1 MSLVSN
7 RLFKKITITTSNQ
20 SLIHWIIQQ
29 YFILMSIFQPTRF
42 LTLSKIIYLHW
53 KFLLWTCVFCKLN
66 IPSFVPKICRT
77 IFGEN
82 IRCITFRYF
91 CTKIFF
97 ELVNIFGTGCGT
109 ICCVVVWCHYCVA
122 GPGLIWLVSRKFYL
136 VTWRHCGQESAVQ
149 CGPQYKIFYFLISV
163 RGPGSQIAL
172 PLSLW
177 KCCLIESVSSCAA
190 QARLPGCGGHQS
202 CGKSGPGPHTFTL
215 NFYTASQTN
224 CLCIT

>member
-42 LTLSKIIYLHW
+42 LTLSKIIYIHW
-53 KFLLWTCVFCKLN
+53 KFLLRTCVMFCKCIIIIKKMVTKYLG
-66 IPSFVPKICRT
+66 KI
-77 IFGEN
+77 FSVF
-82 IRCITFRYF
+82 ITFRYF
-91 CTKIFF
+91 WTKIFF
-97 ELVNIFGTGCGT
+97 DLVNIFRTGCGT

-149 CGPQYKIFYFLISV
+149 CRPQYKISAVKRSI
-163 RGPGSQIAL
+163 GSTTGFHNHGEG
-172 PLSLW
+172 S
-177 KCCLIESVSSCAA
+177 
-190 QARLPGCGGHQS
+190 
-202 CGKSGPGPHTFTL
+202 
-215 NFYTASQTN
+215 
-224 CLCIT
+224 

>member
-66 IPSFVPKICRT
+66 IPSFVPKNCRT
-77 IFGEN
+77 IFGEK
-82 IRCITFRYF
+82 IHCITFRYF
-91 CTKIFF
+91 CTEIFF

-149 CGPQYKIFYFLISV
+149 RRPQYKIFYFLISV

>member
-1 MSLVSN
+1 M
-7 RLFKKITITTSNQ
+7 
-20 SLIHWIIQQ
+20 
-29 YFILMSIFQPTRF
+29 
-42 LTLSKIIYLHW
+42 
-53 KFLLWTCVFCKLN
+53 FCKLN
-66 IPSFVPKICRT
+66 ICTIICANCRT

-82 IRCITFRYF
+82 IHCITFRYF

-136 VTWRHCGQESAVQ
+136 VTWRHCGQESVVQ
-149 CGPQYKIFYFLISV
+149 CGPQYKIFYFLISAP
-163 RGPGSQIAL
+163 GPGSQIAL

>member
-1 MSLVSN
+1 M
-7 RLFKKITITTSNQ
+7 
-20 SLIHWIIQQ
+20 
-29 YFILMSIFQPTRF
+29 
-42 LTLSKIIYLHW
+42 
-53 KFLLWTCVFCKLN
+53 
-66 IPSFVPKICRT
+66 PKICRT

-163 RGPGSQIAL
+163 PGPGSQIAL
-172 PLSLW
+172 LSLSLEVLFDW
-177 KCCLIESVSSCAA
+177 VCLQLRGSGEA
-190 QARLPGCGGHQS
+190 ARLRWTPELWQVRTWASYSYAELLYYQLNKLSLNYIIHKLVFLLAFKRSYLFYNFALFGNLISSQL
-202 CGKSGPGPHTFTL
+202 TL
-215 NFYTASQTN
+215 NVFKQINS
-224 CLCIT
+224 ITIYDS

>member
-1 MSLVSN
+1 M
-7 RLFKKITITTSNQ
+7 
-20 SLIHWIIQQ
+20 
-29 YFILMSIFQPTRF
+29 
-42 LTLSKIIYLHW
+42 
-53 KFLLWTCVFCKLN
+53 
-66 IPSFVPKICRT
+66 PKICRT

-82 IRCITFRYF
+82 IRCIKFRYF

-172 PLSLW
+172 LSLSLEVLFDW
-177 KCCLIESVSSCAA
+177 VCLQLRGSGEA
-190 QARLPGCGGHQS
+190 ARLRWTPELWQVRTWASYFYPELLYCQS
-202 CGKSGPGPHTFTL
+202 NKLSL
-215 NFYTASQTN
+215 YY
-224 CLCIT
+224 ITHHIYSMILLLLAT